1 VTQAPDP
8 TRAPDATPSF
18 GVRLRAALDAR
29 GPLCVGIDPHAAL
42 LEQWGLPQDAE
53 GLRSFGLA
61 VVEAAAGR
69 AGVVKPQVAFF
80 ERFGSKGFAALEDVI
95 ASARSA
101 GLLVLADAKRGDIG
115 STMAGYASAWLEPG
129 APLES
134 DAVTVSPYLGPESL
148 RETITTAVR
157 AGKGVFVLAA
167 TSNPE
172 AAALQTARTVD
183 VAAADDQTVA
193 QRVVRDVTWANGSV
207 AFDGGL
213 GPVGLV
219 IGATVELAEAGLDE
233 RALAGTPILAPGFGA
248 QGAVSEDLVSRFG
261 AVAGQVLA
269 SESRSIL
276 AAGPERIASAIGER
290 AARYQEV
297 LRG

>member
-1 VTQAPDP
+1 MSTH
-8 TRAPDATPSF
+8 F
-18 GVRLRAALDAR
+18 GTRLRAALDAH

-42 LEQWGLPQDAE
+42 LEQWGLTQDAD
-53 GLRSFGLA
+53 GLRAFGLA
-61 VVEAAAGR
+61 VVEATAGR

-80 ERFGSKGFAALEDVI
+80 ERFGSKGFAALEEVI
-95 ASARSA
+95 AAARAA
-101 GLLVLADAKRGDIG
+101 GLIVLSDAKRGDIG

-129 APLES
+129 SPLES
-134 DAVTVSPYLGPESL
+134 DAVTISPYLGPDSL

-157 AGKGVFVLAA
+157 ADKGVFVLAA

-172 AAALQTARTVD
+172 AASLQTARTVD
-183 VAAADDQTVA
+183 VASEEDQTVA
-193 QRVVRDVTWANGSV
+193 RRVARDVAWANGSP
-207 AFDGGL
+207 AFEGGL

-219 IGATVELAEAGLDE
+219 IGATVDRDEVGLGDE
-233 RALAGTPILAPGFGA
+233 VLSRMPILAPGFGA
-248 QGAVSEDLVSRFG
+248 QGATPEDLITRFG
-261 AVAGQVLA
+261 TTAGQVLA

-276 AAGPERIASAIGER
+276 GAGPAGIADVISER

>member
-1 VTQAPDP
+1 MS
-8 TRAPDATPSF
+8 TPF
-18 GVRLRAALDAR
+18 GTRLRAALDAY

-42 LEQWGLPQDAE
+42 LEQWGLTQDAD
-53 GLRSFGLA
+53 GLRAFGLA

-80 ERFGSKGFAALEDVI
+80 ERFGSKGFAALEEVI
-95 ASARSA
+95 AAARAA
-101 GLLVLADAKRGDIG
+101 GLIVLSDAKRGDIG

-129 APLES
+129 SPLES
-134 DAVTVSPYLGPESL
+134 DAVTISPYLGPDSL
-148 RETITTAVR
+148 RETITTAVH
-157 AGKGVFVLAA
+157 ADKGVFVLAA

-172 AAALQTARTVD
+172 AASLQTARTVD
-183 VAAADDQTVA
+183 VASEEDQTVA
-193 QRVVRDVTWANGSV
+193 RRVARDVAWANGSP
-207 AFDGGL
+207 AFEGSL

-219 IGATVELAEAGLDE
+219 IGATVDRDEVGLGDE
-233 RALAGTPILAPGFGA
+233 VLSRMPILAPGFGA
-248 QGAVSEDLVSRFG
+248 QGATPEDLITRFG
-261 AVAGQVLA
+261 ATAGQVLA

-276 AAGPERIASAIGER
+276 GAGPAGIADVISER